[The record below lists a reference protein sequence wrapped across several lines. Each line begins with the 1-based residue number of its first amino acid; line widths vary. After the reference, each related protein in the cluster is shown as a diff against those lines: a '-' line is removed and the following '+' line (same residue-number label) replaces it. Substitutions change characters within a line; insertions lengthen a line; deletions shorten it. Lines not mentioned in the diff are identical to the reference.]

1 MVMACKSDAVK
12 EVDPHTAATM
22 LRDHKVG
29 LVEVS
34 MYDDSGKDKM
44 RRCFDWMI
52 RAIYRDR
59 CGHSLFPF
67 FDMSPNIHNSVNP
80 SGFKF
85 GLPQSR
91 LP

>member
-1 MVMACKSDAVK
+1 MACKSDAVK

-34 MYDDSGKDKM
+34 MFDDSGKDKM

-59 CGHSLFPF
+59 CKYSLSYPPILGR
-67 FDMSPNIHNSVNP
+67 MP
-80 SGFKF
+80 
-85 GLPQSR
+85 
-91 LP
+91 

>member
-1 MVMACKSDAVK
+1 MACKSDASK

-44 RRCFDWMI
+44 RRCLDWMI

-59 CGHSLFPF
+59 CAHFLPYLFVLA
-67 FDMSPNIHNSVNP
+67 SNIYNSVNT
-80 SGFKF
+80 
-85 GLPQSR
+85 SR
-91 LP
+91 FELRIP

>member
-22 LRDHKVG
+22 LRHHKVG

-59 CGHSLFPF
+59 CEPSLFCL
-67 FDMSPNIHNSVNP
+67 
-80 SGFKF
+80 
-85 GLPQSR
+85 LPQ
-91 LP
+91 L

>member
-1 MVMACKSDAVK
+1 MVMACKSDASK

-34 MYDDSGKDKM
+34 MYDDPGKDKM

-59 CGHSLFPF
+59 CEHPRPISPILGRSL
-67 FDMSPNIHNSVNP
+67 
-80 SGFKF
+80 
-85 GLPQSR
+85 
-91 LP
+91 

>member
-22 LRDHKVG
+22 LRHHKVG

-59 CGHSLFPF
+59 CELSLFCLLF
-67 FDMSPNIHNSVNP
+67 SVVATDIRNSVNP
-80 SGFKF
+80 SRLKL
-85 GLPQSR
+85 GLS
-91 LP
+91 

>member
-1 MVMACKSDAVK
+1 MACKSDATK
-12 EVDPHTAATM
+12 QVDPHTAATM

-34 MYDDSGKDKM
+34 MFDDSGKDKM

-59 CGHSLFPF
+59 CEYSLPAPPVL
-67 FDMSPNIHNSVNP
+67 DRVH
-80 SGFKF
+80 
-85 GLPQSR
+85 
-91 LP
+91 